1 METAASLDVKPV
13 PRPVV
18 SAIMPVHN
26 GEQFLQAS
34 LESVL
39 EQDYE
44 PLEVV
49 VCDDGSTDGT
59 PEILASF
66 PSLTVVRQERG
77 GAAAARNA
85 AVAASSGELVAF
97 FDADDLWPPNRVSL
111 QAQYL
116 LDHPEAACVLGRQEW
131 MNPPPWLTRDAV
143 YGDLDGIPLLSA
155 MIRRSVF
162 DELGG
167 FDVSFRVAEDT
178 DLLVRMRERGIE
190 LAILPEVVLYRR
202 FHGANLTA
210 DRSSPQ
216 SLVRS
221 LRQKLERERRSSG

>member
-1 METAASLDVKPV
+1 V
-13 PRPVV
+13 
-18 SAIMPVHN
+18 
-26 GEQFLQAS
+26 
-34 LESVL
+34 
-39 EQDYE
+39 
-44 PLEVV
+44 
-49 VCDDGSTDGT
+49 
-59 PEILASF
+59 
-66 PSLTVVRQERG
+66 VVRQERA

-85 AVAASSGELVAF
+85 AVAASSGEFVAF

-111 QAQYL
+111 QAQHL
-116 LDHPEAACVLGRQEW
+116 LEHPEVACVLGRQEW

-155 MIRRSVF
+155 MVRRRVF

-178 DLLVRMRERGIE
+178 DLLIRMRERGVE
-190 LAILPEVVLYRR
+190 LAILPDVVLYRR